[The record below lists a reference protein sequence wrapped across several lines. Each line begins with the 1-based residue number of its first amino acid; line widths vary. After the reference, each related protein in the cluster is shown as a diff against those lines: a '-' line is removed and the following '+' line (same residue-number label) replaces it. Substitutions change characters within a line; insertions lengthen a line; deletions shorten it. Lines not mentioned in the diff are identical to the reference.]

1 METIT
6 HTETDYTAV
15 ARLYTE
21 RLNALYEQITLWLNA
36 ERYKL
41 ERGTIE
47 LEQLGIGKYTAPM
60 LTITDIQQSEV
71 IATLKPAG
79 ALVIA
84 SEGRVEVMGTLDEN
98 YLVFLLPKSGIPLEV
113 TTSKA
118 NAPEMRKSFVM
129 SVYSDVHTEGWYRV
143 EIRSSARVKLV
154 DKELFEDILREVSPD
169 EILTHA

>member
-1 METIT
+1 METT
-6 HTETDYTAV
+6 AHTETDYTAV

-21 RLNALYEQITLWLNA
+21 RLNALYEQIALWLDA

-47 LEQLGIGKYTAPM
+47 LEQLGIGKYTAPT
-60 LTITDIQQSEV
+60 LTITDIQQNEL

-84 SEGRVEVMGTLDEN
+84 SEGRVEVMGTIDEN
-98 YLVFLLPKSGIPLEV
+98 YLVYLLPEPSIPLEV
-113 TTSKA
+113 TTSQT
-118 NAPEMRKSFVM
+118 NASEMRKYLVM
-129 SVYSDVHTEGWYRV
+129 PVYRNVNTEGWYRV
-143 EIRSSARVKLV
+143 KVQILARVKLV
-154 DKELFEDILREVSPD
+154 NKELFQDILREVSPD